1 MINHGTYE
9 FIFLIYKK
17 NMATGSRTQTFIGLV
32 AILGFI
38 LFLVLV
44 FSFND
49 RLSANPYSVVNL
61 FLLMVVLISVY
72 FIIAYFA
79 KWWPYRVS
87 NNTNDKN
94 YNNRILTIFI
104 VIGAISLLLLF
115 LGLYLGYKYDKEQIM
130 EYVESVEQQHMV
142 SEIPMDQYEP
152 VPNSDIELSGREI
165 KEPSPETIENQIK
178 RLRQEMLLEQEQQ
191 RHIPPI
197 QVEELERAEKELDI
211 ERLVLENQLGEAEI
225 GPSEIEDIKNREM
238 ILKKEEAEGLISPEI
253 VKEDELEAEIKTER
267 AEEALKSELPSEEL
281 FSPESIEGLSEG
293 TMFGPEASNILMG
306 V

>member
-1 MINHGTYE
+1 
-9 FIFLIYKK
+9 
-17 NMATGSRTQTFIGLV
+17 MATGSRSQTFIGLV

-49 RLSANPYSVVNL
+49 RLSANPYSVINL

-130 EYVESVEQQHMV
+130 EYIESIEQEQMKSVER
-142 SEIPMDQYEP
+142 YEP
-152 VPNSDIELSGREI
+152 VPEMLPENNIELSGREI
-165 KEPSPETIENQIK
+165 REPSPETIENQIK
-178 RLRQEMLLEQEQQ
+178 RLRQEMLLEQDQNKPV
-191 RHIPPI
+191 PPI

-211 ERLVLENQLGEAEI
+211 ERLALENQLGEAEI
-225 GPSEIEDIKNREM
+225 GPSEFEDIKNREM

-253 VKEDELEAEIKTER
+253 VSEAELETKIKTEK
-267 AEEALKSELPSEEL
+267 AEEALKMELPSEEL
-281 FSPESIEGLSEG
+281 FSPESIGAISEG
-293 TMFGPEASNILMG
+293 TMFGPEASIILMG
-306 V
+306 I